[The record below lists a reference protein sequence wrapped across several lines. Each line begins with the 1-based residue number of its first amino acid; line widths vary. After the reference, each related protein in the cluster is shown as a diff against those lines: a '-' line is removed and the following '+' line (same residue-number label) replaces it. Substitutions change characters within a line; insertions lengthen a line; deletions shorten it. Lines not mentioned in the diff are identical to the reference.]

1 VKTRA
6 RDRGGLADDPVWSAA
21 LPARRRPPPAGTVRA
36 DVAIVGGGFAGLSA
50 ALHLCDR
57 APGARVLVLEAG
69 GVGAGASG
77 RTTGML
83 GPGVGQ
89 SLAALVGRLGRAR
102 AAALYR
108 ATLGAV
114 TDARSLIARE
124 GIDCDLVMGGQLV
137 RARTRACRARLA
149 AQARLMRELAL
160 PVEVLDDDAC
170 ARAIRLPPAPGA
182 GDDGPAAL
190 RLPVAGTLHPGK
202 LLAGLAAAAER
213 RGVVIHED
221 ARVAALDTTAWR
233 GWPVRLELANGA
245 RVIAHD
251 VVVAAAGYAPSL
263 GLLRGRVLPVHL
275 QALATA
281 PLAPA
286 AVAELGWERGEGVV
300 EARRVFNYFR
310 LTADGRIVFGGGTPR
325 YRWGGRLDGGDGGGA
340 GVAARADLEAEL
352 GRTFPAA
359 LGLRVERAW
368 SGVIGYTTDT
378 LPAIGRLRGR
388 PGVVHVGG
396 WSGHGVALSLA
407 SGPWVAALVH
417 DRADGADLPWFR
429 ERPPLVPFEPLRWT
443 AFRATVAAM
452 RALDR
457 AA

>member
-1 VKTRA
+1 VSA
-6 RDRGGLADDPVWSAA
+6 GLADEPVWSAA
-21 LPARRRPPPAGTVRA
+21 LPARHRPPPNGTVRA
-36 DVAIVGGGFAGLSA
+36 DVAIIGGGFAGLSA
-50 ALHLCDR
+50 ALHVFDR
-57 APGARVLVLEAG
+57 APGARVLVLEASS
-69 GVGAGASG
+69 VGAGASG

-89 SLAALVGRLGRAR
+89 SLAALVGRLGPAR

-114 TDARSLIARE
+114 ADAQGLIARE
-124 GIDCDLVMGGQLV
+124 AIDCDLVMGGQLV

-160 PVEVLDDDAC
+160 PVEVLDDAAC
-170 ARAIRLPPAPGA
+170 ARAIRLPPAPG
-182 GDDGPAAL
+182 GDCDGPAAL
-190 RLPVAGTLHPGK
+190 RLPMAGTLHPGK
-202 LLAGLAAAAER
+202 LLAGLVAAAER

-221 ARVAALDTTAWR
+221 ARVLRLDATAWR
-233 GWPVRLELANGA
+233 GWPVRLALANGA
-245 RVIAHD
+245 RVIARD
-251 VVVAAAGYAPSL
+251 VVVAAAGYAPAL
-263 GLLRGRVLPVHL
+263 GLQRMRVLPVHL

-281 PLAPA
+281 PLSPA
-286 AVAELGWERGEGVV
+286 ALAALGWERREGVV

-310 LTADGRIVFGGGTPR
+310 LTADGRIVFGGGAPR
-325 YRWGGRLDGGDGGGA
+325 YRWGGRLDGAAGA
-340 GVAARADLEAEL
+340 SSTARADLEAEL
-352 GRTFPAA
+352 GRAFPAA

-368 SGVIGYTTDT
+368 GGVIGYATDT
-378 LPAIGRLRGR
+378 LPAIGRVRGR

-417 DRADGADLPWFR
+417 DGTAGTDLPWFR

>member
-1 VKTRA
+1 
-6 RDRGGLADDPVWSAA
+6 
-21 LPARRRPPPAGTVRA
+21 
-36 DVAIVGGGFAGLSA
+36 VA
-50 ALHLCDR
+50 
-57 APGARVLVLEAG
+57 
-69 GVGAGASG
+69 
-77 RTTGML
+77 
-83 GPGVGQ
+83 
-89 SLAALVGRLGRAR
+89 
-102 AAALYR
+102 
-108 ATLGAV
+108 
-114 TDARSLIARE
+114 DARSLIARE
-124 GIDCDLVMGGQLV
+124 AIDCDLVMGGQLV

-149 AQARLMRELAL
+149 AQARLMRELAV
-160 PVEVLDDDAC
+160 PVEVLDDGAC
-170 ARAIRLPPAPGA
+170 AEAIRLPSAP

-221 ARVAALDTTAWR
+221 APVLRLDATSWR
-233 GWPVRLELANGA
+233 GWPVRLALANGA
-245 RVIAHD
+245 RVIARD

-286 AVAELGWERGEGVV
+286 ALAELGWQRREGVV

-310 LTADGRIVFGGGTPR
+310 LTADGRIVFGGGAPR
-325 YRWGGRLDGGDGGGA
+325 YRWGGRLDGDAGA
-340 GVAARADLEAEL
+340 SAARAALEAEL
-352 GRTFPAA
+352 GRTFPAS

-368 SGVIGYTTDT
+368 SGVIGYATDT
-378 LPAIGRLRGR
+378 LPAIGRVRGR

-407 SGPWVAALVH
+407 SGAWVAALLH
-417 DRADGADLPWFR
+417 DGAGPSDLPWFR